1 MLRFQKVNLHLHLN
15 KPVLYFVNK
24 ESKVFI
30 EAFGHQLL
38 EMYQDGAFTS
48 AAMNGSSI
56 WDRTRSRNK
65 MPLRVKR
72 EEESFFGDSMRVELP
87 EL

>member
-1 MLRFQKVNLHLHLN
+1 MF
-15 KPVLYFVNK
+15 
-24 ESKVFI
+24 
-30 EAFGHQLL
+30 
-38 EMYQDGAFTS
+38 QDGAFTS
-48 AAMNGSSI
+48 AVMNGSSI
-56 WDRTRSRNK
+56 WDRPRLRNK